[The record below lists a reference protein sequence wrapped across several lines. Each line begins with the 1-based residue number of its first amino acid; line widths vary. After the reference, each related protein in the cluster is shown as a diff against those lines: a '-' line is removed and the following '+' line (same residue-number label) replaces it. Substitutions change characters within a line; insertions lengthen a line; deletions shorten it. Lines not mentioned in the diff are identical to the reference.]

1 MVLCKESFGSMLY
14 IMCYHIL
21 LCRVSQVETSFR
33 DATAVAYAKRRLV
46 HASQLIGSVM
56 QICAR
61 HVEQVQWFL
70 ISDSEQVECIQ
81 HA

>member
-1 MVLCKESFGSMLY
+1 MVLCKREFWHYAVHNVLSHS
-14 IMCYHIL
+14 
-21 LCRVSQVETSFR
+21 SQVETSFK

-70 ISDSEQVECIQ
+70 TSDSEQVECIQ
-81 HA
+81 RA